1 MIVSRTDEGGA
12 ASGADTATGMR
23 SRVPIR
29 SVREGSS
36 RFARAVAWMESGFQ
50 PHVVSAAG
58 ALGVMQVTPA
68 TWDFVETVLL
78 RGTDVPNTT
87 EGNIRVGV
95 LFLRHLLREFGG
107 DERLALA
114 AYYQGAKAV
123 RDHGLFKVTVTYV
136 EAIRS
141 LKGRV

>member
-1 MIVSRTDEGGA
+1 
-12 ASGADTATGMR
+12 ASAYGVDP
-23 SRVPIR
+23 SL
-29 SVREGSS
+29 
-36 RFARAVAWMESGFQ
+36 ARAVAWMESGFQ
-50 PHVVSAAG
+50 PHVVSHAG

-68 TWDFVETVLL
+68 TWGFVEEVLL
-78 RGTDVPNTT
+78 GKKVPKTT
-87 EGNIRVGV
+87 EGNILVGV

-123 RDHGLFKVTVTYV
+123 RERGLYAETLTYV
-136 EAIRS
+136 AAIKS